1 MGGIA
6 EGESQLGIPCFRD
19 RKYFFYFFK
28 FRISYDTGTYAV
40 DVSIEIHCPY
50 SDADIYACPRGF
62 PSFRAENDKSGGL
75 FAFFRLSQLFGEGGG
90 KMEARLDFPHCFRG
104 FYKDIAE
111 RLPIHG
117 AVCDT
122 GIFQKFIKYFFRNLF
137 LLETAICA
145 AADAKCME
153 VHGTGLI

>member
-1 MGGIA
+1 MPVHG
-6 EGESQLGIPCFRD
+6 
-19 RKYFFYFFK
+19 
-28 FRISYDTGTYAV
+28 
-40 DVSIEIHCPY
+40 VSRPSVQRMIKAAGC
-50 SDADIYACPRGF
+50 S
-62 PSFRAENDKSGGL
+62 PSFGCPSSLGRAAAKWKHDWISAL
-75 FAFFRLSQLFGEGGG
+75 LQ
-90 KMEARLDFPHCFRG
+90 G

-117 AVCDT
+117 AACDT

-137 LLETAICA
+137 LPETAICA

>member
-1 MGGIA
+1 MPVHG
-6 EGESQLGIPCFRD
+6 
-19 RKYFFYFFK
+19 
-28 FRISYDTGTYAV
+28 
-40 DVSIEIHCPY
+40 VSGPSVHRMIKAAGC
-50 SDADIYACPRGF
+50 S
-62 PSFRAENDKSGGL
+62 PSFGCPSSLGKGSG
-75 FAFFRLSQLFGEGGG
+75 
-90 KMEARLDFPHCFRG
+90 KVEAWLDFPHRFRG

-137 LLETAICA
+137 PLETAICA

>member
-1 MGGIA
+1 MIQ
-6 EGESQLGIPCFRD
+6 EPM
-19 RKYFFYFFK
+19 
-28 FRISYDTGTYAV
+28 
-40 DVSIEIHCPY
+40 PY
-50 SDADIYACPRGF
+50 SDADIYTCPRGF
-62 PSFRAENDKSGGL
+62 RPFRAENDKSSGL
-75 FAFFRLSQLFGEGGG
+75 FTFFRLSQLFGKGGS
-90 KMEARLDFPHCFRG
+90 KVEAWLDFPNRFRI

-111 RLPIHG
+111 RLPVHG

-122 GIFQKFIKYFFRNLF
+122 GIFQKFIKYFFRDLF